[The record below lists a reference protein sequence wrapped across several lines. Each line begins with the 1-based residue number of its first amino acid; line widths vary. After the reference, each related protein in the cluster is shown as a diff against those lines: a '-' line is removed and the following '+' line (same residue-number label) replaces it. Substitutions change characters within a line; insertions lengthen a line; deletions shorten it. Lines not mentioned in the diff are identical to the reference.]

1 MFNVRL
7 SDTSS
12 VLFVSEPE
20 RPGHRVAFAVSAAE
34 FTLIVERLR
43 QRGAAFGNDP
53 EDPTNG
59 HTADVLGSQSRVYF
73 RSPDGHLLEVTV
85 ST

>member
-1 MFNVRL
+1 
-7 SDTSS
+7 
-12 VLFVSEPE
+12 
-20 RPGHRVAFAVSAAE
+20 VAFAVSAAE
-34 FTLIVERLR
+34 FTPIVERLR

-59 HTADVLGSQSRVYF
+59 HTEDVLGSQGRVYF